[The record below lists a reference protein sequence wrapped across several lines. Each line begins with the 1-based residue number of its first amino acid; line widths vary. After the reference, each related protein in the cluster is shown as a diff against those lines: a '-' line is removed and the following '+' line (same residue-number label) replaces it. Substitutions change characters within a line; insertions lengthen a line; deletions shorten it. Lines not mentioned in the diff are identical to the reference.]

1 VGSNAKVAADRA
13 RSVLPR
19 LNKTRSKR
27 SAALNW
33 HRPDQQNTHGRAEE
47 LKGILDAAVADYT
60 KALELK
66 KADEYVHEK
75 ARARLAG
82 AH

>member
-1 VGSNAKVAADRA
+1 
-13 RSVLPR
+13 
-19 LNKTRSKR
+19 
-27 SAALNW
+27 
-33 HRPDQQNTHGRAEE
+33 
-47 LKGILDAAVADYT
+47 LDAAVTDYT

>member
-1 VGSNAKVAADRA
+1 M
-13 RSVLPR
+13 
-19 LNKTRSKR
+19 RSKR

-33 HRPDQQNTHGRAEE
+33 HRDQQNTHGRAQE
-47 LKGILDAAVADYT
+47 LEGILDAAVADYT

>member
-1 VGSNAKVAADRA
+1 
-13 RSVLPR
+13 
-19 LNKTRSKR
+19 
-27 SAALNW
+27 
-33 HRPDQQNTHGRAEE
+33 
-47 LKGILDAAVADYT
+47 LDAAVADYT